1 MAIVYRTDGAWG
13 SGKGTNLAPA
23 EVDGNFYD
31 IDGRVTFIEDNPVEP
46 VTPIAINIEGSAFTM
61 GLSDGSTLGPIA
73 ITMPMPTWR
82 GDWAA
87 SRAYAELDFFVAP
100 DGGLGAVM
108 VPHTSAAA
116 FDWGALDTGGTGLPV
131 YRQLIG
137 GSGTTS
143 GISDLTD
150 VALGTQAD
158 DDMLVWDAPAS
169 LWRNET
175 PAVVVGILPAFGG
188 STGSTAGAKGVVP
201 APATGDNV
209 A

>member
-13 SGKGTNLAPA
+13 SGKGTNLGPA

-31 IDGRVTFIEDNPVEP
+31 LDGRVGFIEENPVEP

-82 GDWAA
+82 GDWAP

-116 FDWGALDTGGTGLPV
+116 FDWGALDDTLGLPV

-143 GISDLTD
+143 GISDLID
-150 VALGTQAD
+150 VALSAMAD
-158 DDMLVWDAPAS
+158 KDMLVWGAPAS
-169 LWRNET
+169 LWRNKT
-175 PAVVVGILPAFGG
+175 PALSKPTRRA
-188 STGSTAGAKGVVP
+188 
-201 APATGDNV
+201 
-209 A
+209 